1 MSTSKKLGSDSSFE
15 ELGSDS
21 SIEELGSDSSVEKR
35 SIPPVQC
42 GHGRGQS
49 INLIFF
55 CHLVC
60 FILFYF
66 ILFYFIHFIF
76 SLFLSIFFSYFCDH
90 ILLISFFVLI
100 YFTSFQFILSCLF
113 PFSRLSFYLEEEEV
127 KRQKKENILE
137 QRRLE
142 KERARI

>member
-1 MSTSKKLGSDSSFE
+1 MSTRKKLGSDPSS
-15 ELGSDS
+15 
-21 SIEELGSDSSVEKR
+21 EELGSDSSVEKR

-60 FILFYF
+60 FILFYIILFYF

-113 PFSRLSFYLEEEEV
+113 PFSRLSFYLEEEES
-127 KRQKKENILE
+127 ELFS
-137 QRRLE
+137 
-142 KERARI
+142 RIFELKYLL

>member
-1 MSTSKKLGSDSSFE
+1 MSTSKKLGSDSSIE

-60 FILFYF
+60 FILFYI
-66 ILFYFIHFIF
+66 ILFYSKILTF
-76 SLFLSIFFSYFCDH
+76 S
-90 ILLISFFVLI
+90 IS
-100 YFTSFQFILSCLF
+100 
-113 PFSRLSFYLEEEEV
+113 
-127 KRQKKENILE
+127 
-137 QRRLE
+137 
-142 KERARI
+142 